1 MKHKV
6 VYCIMSYNS
15 IKEIVAD
22 VKSGK
27 LDFKKMYLNTSAPAD
42 WKIEQNKP
50 VASVKNTRYT
60 LDDIMA
66 GGTGPMTNSKQQ
78 INAAVVE
85 AVNKLINKQKI
96 EGRNIVVMYVLSLI
110 DKYAAKL
117 YINDHKLDDGAK
129 ASIEAGKVVNDIGF
143 ESDNKT
149 KMGDENLYGHH
160 LVESILDMC
169 SVKYVDLDAIDSDTT
184 YIKCSDDYNLVKY
197 CCDKIVEMK
206 KDDDVKVE
214 EPKMTIKK
222 NAVSVSMVKSAKK
235 PEDYVN
241 NFAMNKFFQDANV
254 KAFRDI
260 ETTGQKLNFVKML
273 GGGETQCVWELIFK
287 NIQNKLA
294 AKGNVL
300 NVNDEQKIQ
309 KHIDDY
315 KRIGDELKEALIS
328 LAKFTSAGQL
338 DRDLKPMTDSRV
350 DMTEVEA
357 AVKAYEAKRAEQ
369 EALSKKLGGYF
380 TVLIKNI

>member
-1 MKHKV
+1 MV
-6 VYCIMSYNS
+6 GYTS
-15 IKEIVAD
+15 IQDIVAD
-22 VKSGK
+22 VKSKK
-27 LDFKKMYLNTSAPAD
+27 LSFRNLYINTIGNHASD
-42 WKIEQNKP
+42 WDIKNK
-50 VASVKNTRYT
+50 SQETKNKYS
-60 LDDIMA
+60 LDEIMS
-66 GGTGPMTNSKQQ
+66 GGAILTDTKQQ
-78 INAAVVE
+78 INNAVVSV
-85 AVNKLINKQKI
+85 VNSMIAEENIN
-96 EGRNIVVMYVLSLI
+96 EGNIIVMYVLSLI
-110 DKYAAKL
+110 DKYAALL
-117 YINDHKLDDGAK
+117 YANNIVVDDAIK
-129 ASIEAGKVVNDIGF
+129 QKIESGKVVNDIGF
-143 ESDNKT
+143 SNGVKYQID
-149 KMGDENLYGHH
+149 DLLYGHH

-169 SVKYVDLDAIDSDTT
+169 GVKYVDLDAEGDKTE
-184 YIKCSDDYNLVKY
+184 YVRCSDSFELVKY

-206 KDDDVKVE
+206 KDDDDVKVE

-235 PEDYVN
+235 PEDYVS

-273 GGGETQCVWELIFK
+273 GGGETPCVWELIFK

-315 KRIGDELKEALIS
+315 KRIGDELKDALIS

-338 DRDLKPMTDSRV
+338 DKDLKPMTNSRV